1 MNNNSLSNLSTP
13 TTHLKVVCLSLIG
26 SIIIVV
32 AALVAPA
39 TMTFAAWG
47 MP

>member
-1 MNNNSLSNLSTP
+1 MNNNSLRTADP
-13 TTHLKVVCLSLIG
+13 TTHLKVVCFSLIG

-39 TMTFAAWG
+39 TMTSAAWG